1 MENSAT
7 KPKLWTKNLGF
18 IAIAVF
24 FMFNA
29 FYMLMPIIAMYVV
42 DRFKADVSIAGIVV
56 SVYIITAL
64 IMRPFSG
71 YFVDKYDR
79 KKLYCLAY
87 VIFGLLCLGYVF
99 AASIALLIVLRM
111 CLGATFSMV
120 TTAGS
125 TLSIDLMPSERRGEG
140 IGYIGALTVL
150 SMAAGPM
157 LGLYLKSLFSY
168 EGLFISA
175 FISCL
180 IGCFFAFSIKT
191 KPRPHIVHAPM
202 SLDRFYLKSATS
214 LAIVI
219 AMTNFPYGS
228 LMAYVPLYL
237 QESGVNAEAGNF
249 FLYLSIGVVFSRL
262 VSGKLL
268 NKGLQNAL
276 LTTGLIGLICAFGLF
291 TFFINEQVFIV
302 SSLLIGLSYGL
313 ISPSIQSMVIDLV
326 PHSKRGTANSTYFV
340 ALDLGSGLGMLLGG
354 FVASNTDYKTLMT
367 IALALIIAATILYKL
382 YSYKNYMKHL
392 EISKKSSL

>member
-1 MENSAT
+1 MENCVV
-7 KPKLWTKNLGF
+7 KPKLWTKNLCF
-18 IAIAVF
+18 ISIAVF

-42 DRFKADVSIAGIVV
+42 DRFGADVSVAGVVV
-56 SVYIITAL
+56 SVYVITAL
-64 IMRPFSG
+64 FLRPFSG

-87 VIFGLLCLGYVF
+87 VVFGLLCLGYIF
-99 AASIALLIVLRM
+99 AASVALLIVLRM

-125 TLSIDLMPSERRGEG
+125 TLAIDLMPSERRGEG
-140 IGYIGALTVL
+140 IGYMGALTVL

-157 LGLYLKSLFSY
+157 IGLYFKSLFSY
-168 EGLFISA
+168 EGLFVSA
-175 FISCL
+175 FVSCL

-191 KPRPHIVHAPM
+191 KPRPHVVHAPM

-219 AMTNFPYGS
+219 AIANFPYGT
-228 LMAYVPLYL
+228 LMAYIPLYL

-249 FLYLSIGVVFSRL
+249 FFYLSIGVVASRL
-262 VSGKLL
+262 LTGKLL
-268 NKGLQNAL
+268 NKGLQNML
-276 LTTGLIGLICAFGLF
+276 LTIGLFGLIIAFSIF
-291 TFFINEQVFIV
+291 SFFMNEQMFIV
-302 SSLLIGLSYGL
+302 SSLLVGISYGL
-313 ISPSIQSMVIDLV
+313 TSPSIQSMVIDLV

-340 ALDLGSGLGMLLGG
+340 ALDLGAGLGMLLGG
-354 FVASNTDYKTLMT
+354 FVASMTSYNTLM
-367 IALALIIAATILYKL
+367 IISLGLIVVALIVYKL
-382 YSYKNYMKHL
+382 YSYNNYMKHL
-392 EISKKSSL
+392 AESKNV

>member
-1 MENSAT
+1 MENCES
-7 KPKLWTKNLGF
+7 KPKLWTKNLCY
-18 IAIAVF
+18 IALAIF
-24 FMFNA
+24 FMFCA

-42 DRFKADVSIAGIVV
+42 DRFNADVSVAGVVV

-79 KKLYCLAY
+79 KKLYCISY
-87 VIFGLLCLGYVF
+87 IIFGLLCLGYVF
-99 AASIALLIVLRM
+99 AASITLLIVLRM

-120 TTAGS
+120 TTSGS

-140 IGYIGALTVL
+140 IGYMGALTVL

-157 LGLYLKSLFSY
+157 LGLYFKSLFSY

-175 FISCL
+175 FISCV
-180 IGCFFAFSIKT
+180 IGCYFALSIKT
-191 KPRPHIVHAPM
+191 KPRPHVVHAPM

-214 LAIVI
+214 MAIVV

-237 QESGVNAEAGNF
+237 KESGVNAEAGNF
-249 FLYLSIGVVFSRL
+249 FFYLALGVVFSRL
-262 VSGKLL
+262 ISGKLL
-268 NKGLQNAL
+268 NKGLQNML
-276 LTTGLIGLICAFGLF
+276 LTIGLCGLISAFVIF
-291 TFFINEQVFIV
+291 IFFISEATFIV

-313 ISPSIQSMVIDLV
+313 ISPSIQSMIIDLV

-354 FVASNTDYKTLMT
+354 FIASASSYKTLMI
-367 IALALIIAATILYKL
+367 IALSLIVIAVLTYKL
-382 YSYKNYMKHL
+382 YSFGNYKKMLAQTNH
-392 EISKKSSL
+392 